1 MPDLAHD
8 ADAYRRLWLAVASAA
23 VVAACTAIVKR
34 KDPLEAAVAKEMR
47 YFRSRSWRL
56 ICGYAD
62 ITYAPDRVEQFLK
75 PPYTRTTS
83 AEMRRAM
90 GLMEREA

>member
-1 MPDLAHD
+1 MTAAPQD
-8 ADAYRRLWLAVASAA
+8 AQAIRHLWLAVAS
-23 VVAACTAIVKR
+23 VSIVDACTAIVKR

-56 ICGYAD
+56 VCSYAG
-62 ITYAPDRVEQFLK
+62 ISCAPGRIEQFLK
-75 PPYTRTTS
+75 SPYTRTTS